1 MRIVL
6 VVYALFILGVLMSYY
21 VLFPISFRFLGTYS
35 VAERVHST
43 ITLDSYVSTLI
54 TLTLLMGVVFQLPV
68 VAWTL
73 GRMGMITSAMLSKYR
88 KHALLLIMIV
98 AAAITPPDLMTLVL
112 VTIPLYLLYEVCI
125 RVVR

>member
-1 MRIVL
+1 M
-6 VVYALFILGVLMSYY
+6 
-21 VLFPISFRFLGTYS
+21 
-35 VAERVHST
+35 HST